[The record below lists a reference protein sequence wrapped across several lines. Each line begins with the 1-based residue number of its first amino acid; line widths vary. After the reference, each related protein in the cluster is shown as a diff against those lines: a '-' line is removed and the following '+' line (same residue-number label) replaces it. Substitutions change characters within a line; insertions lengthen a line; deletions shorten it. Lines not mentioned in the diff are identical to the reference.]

1 MGGSQDAQ
9 PGPQRAAIYL
19 RISRDPDDDSDSI
32 ARQEMSCRKFVED
45 QGWILEP
52 GDVFVDRNLSA
63 YSSRRKRPQF
73 MALTKKASQGEYQHL
88 VIWKLDRLSRDWA
101 TWGEILKTFQGKV
114 IVWAV
119 QDGKNSRDDWFTIS
133 VLAAVAQKESENT
146 QVRVRDYREKVI
158 SRGGWPGGRPPYGHD
173 IERLPSGAVTLV
185 TNEVEAAHLRTSME
199 RLVAGESLSSVV
211 KSLNAE
217 GVKSK
222 SGKNWTPT
230 VMKRVLLL
238 PAHLGY
244 MTVGGKVHRGEDGE
258 PVQMWDPI
266 FSAEE
271 HMRLRQALERLPRS
285 VRRADAAILNS
296 IVKCGLC
303 GGSLLGRNNENTS
316 ASYQC
321 QRYMQQGKS
330 ICRGTTVNVQRLNR
344 AAVAITLRTLGAV
357 DFERLPGA
365 REHTVTDPR
374 RERLAQLRMTMATQR
389 AAMAKGGYS
398 YPGGED
404 DYVRDVSKTVSEM
417 KALDQQLEQEEPK
430 EPTLLEALRPLAQQ
444 LGNMFVGPGP
454 QVLERWQELPRH
466 IQRGLI
472 RLVFERIEAGPYD
485 IKDRKGRPRGGWIPE
500 RVTLHFRDGT
510 VRPLTFEDE
519 EVPTDLSRLDETHE
533 VDEERTAWIFGEAEG
548 LFLEDE
554 ADDAEAI
561 EDHGFDPK
569 GNPL

>member
-1 MGGSQDAQ
+1 MGVPSVAA

-19 RISRDPDDDSDSI
+19 RISRDPDNDSDSI

-45 QGWILEP
+45 HGWLLEP
-52 GDVFVDRNLSA
+52 EDVFADRNLSA
-63 YSSRRKRPQF
+63 FSSRRERPQF
-73 MALTKKASQGEYQHL
+73 AALTRKAAQGYYQHL

-101 TWGEILKTFQGKV
+101 TWGELLKKFQGKV

-119 QDGKNSRDDWFTIS
+119 QDAKNSRDDTFTIS
-133 VLAAVAQKESENT
+133 LLAAVAEKESENT
-146 QVRVRDYREKVI
+146 RVRIRDYREKTI

-173 IERLPSGAVTLV
+173 IERLPSGGVTLV
-185 TNEVEAAHLRTSME
+185 TNDVEAAHLRTSME

-217 GVKSK
+217 GVKTK
-222 SGKNWTPT
+222 SGKTWTPV

-244 MTVGGKVHRGEDGE
+244 MTVQGRVHTGEDGE
-258 PVQMWDPI
+258 PIQMWDPI

-296 IVKCGLC
+296 IVKCGIC
-303 GGSLLGRNNENTS
+303 GGSLLGRNNETTS

-321 QRYMQQGKS
+321 QRYMQQGTS
-330 ICRGTTVNVQRLNR
+330 VCRGTTVNVQRLNR

-365 REHTVTDPR
+365 REYTAPDPR

-389 AAMAKGGYS
+389 GAMAAGGYD
-398 YPGGED
+398 YPGGKD
-404 DYVRDVSKTVSEM
+404 DYVRDVSKTISEM
-417 KALDQQLEQEEPK
+417 KALDEQLQQEEPK

-454 QVLERWQELPRH
+454 DVLERWQELPRH

-485 IKDRKGRPRGGWIPE
+485 IKNRRGRPRGGWIPE

-519 EVPTDLSRLDETHE
+519 HIPIDLSRLDEPHE
-533 VDEERTAWIFGEAEG
+533 VDEGTTDWIFGAAEG
-548 LFLEDE
+548 LLLEDE
-554 ADDAEAI
+554 GAESS
-561 EDHGFDPK
+561 EEHGFDPK
-569 GNPL
+569 GDPL